1 MKKFVFILILIIT
14 CAGRMPAQVII
25 YTIDPSFNSELT
37 LTRGGV
43 SDIIHTSTNKYLVM
57 GNYFQA
63 SPQAGVFFTESGQY
77 IYNFLEI
84 SGYYVQEYR
93 GRYLKFGN
101 HLGITGEAMTP
112 YSDFKFEFQK
122 QLYSGPL
129 ANIALDVLILE
140 NDNILVAGRF
150 FTDSTLM
157 NTNIESQGLR
167 QLCLIDSLGI
177 PVPGFP
183 MVHCTQPIDAAIHR
197 IDSLSDGSYIIS
209 GQFTE
214 VNGYM
219 YNNIAK
225 LNPDFSL
232 DTTFYNIL
240 TPSSAVG
247 IRLVDSQDR
256 IWVGGGPNV
265 ALQSNPDEPI
275 RYARLLSNG
284 ELDSSF
290 SRPILQ
296 TLVGSNDDILA
307 IRSPYVVVEDTDGT
321 FIFGGNFVYVNGNY
335 HKCLVK
341 VQDDGTVVENAFSN
355 LGADGASWPGYE
367 PVSGAVAG
375 TDIKKILKLPD
386 GNLLIGGE
394 FSSFG
399 GEPYS
404 CLVRLQP
411 SGFVGVDE
419 KEGRGKLKVYPN
431 PAREFITIQLPDKNQ
446 RLTQVQLYDLNGR
459 LVQEVNI
466 VDASGK
472 IDLINLPQGMY
483 VVKAISEKQ
492 VFTGKVLVE

>member
-1 MKKFVFILILIIT
+1 MEMFVLMLIVSIT
-14 CAGRMPAQVII
+14 CAGIVPAQVIN
-25 YTIDPSFNSELT
+25 YTIDPDFNSGIT
-37 LTRGGV
+37 LTRGAV
-43 SDIIHTSTNKYLVM
+43 RDIIWTSTNKYLVM
-57 GNYFQA
+57 GNYLQA

-101 HLGITGEAMTP
+101 HLGVTGEAMTP
-112 YSDFKFEFQK
+112 YTDFKFEFQK

-129 ANIALDVLILE
+129 SNIALDVLILE

-167 QLCLIDSLGI
+167 QLCLIDSLGKPI
-177 PVPGFP
+177 PGFP
-183 MVHCTQPIDAAIHR
+183 MVHCTQPIDAAIYS

-214 VNGYM
+214 VNGYA

-225 LNPDFSL
+225 LKSDFSV
-232 DTTFYNIL
+232 DTTFANIF
-240 TPSSAVG
+240 TVSSLLNTHL
-247 IRLVDSQDR
+247 IDSQDR

-265 ALQSNPDEPI
+265 ALQSNPNEPI
-275 RYARLLSNG
+275 RYARLFSNG

-290 SRPILQ
+290 NKPILQ
-296 TLVGSNDDILA
+296 TLVGSNNDILS
-307 IRSPYVVVEDTDGT
+307 IRSPYEVIEDTDGT

-341 VQDDGTVVENAFSN
+341 VQDDGTVVENAFLN
-355 LGADGASWPGYE
+355 LGADAASWPGYE
-367 PVSGAVAG
+367 PVSGAVVG
-375 TDIKKILKLPD
+375 TDINKILKLPD
-386 GNLLIGGE
+386 GKLIIGGE

-404 CLVRLQP
+404 CLVRLVP
-411 SGFVGVDE
+411 SGFVGIDE
-419 KEGRGKLKVYPN
+419 KEGRGKLKLYPN
-431 PAREFITIQLPDKNQ
+431 PAQSFITI
-446 RLTQVQLYDLNGR
+446 
-459 LVQEVNI
+459 
-466 VDASGK
+466 K
-472 IDLINLPQGMY
+472 IPQGNDVINTVEIITVQGK
-483 VVKAISEKQ
+483 VVKQIQNFNQDDKVSIVGLVAGIYIVKARTDSG
-492 VFTGKVLVE
+492 VFTQKLVVE